1 MMSYTIKDITQ
12 IFIALH
18 LRYKVG
24 STAARINN
32 LVFLSFWKLSI
43 SNGKIRKIFKDDVF
57 AVESGFYYPT
67 IIDYL
72 TIEPK
77 YSYCISKQDFK
88 MLVKIFFDFKDSND
102 NYLKQYCKNF
112 EFWKEYLNSEN
123 PIPEELIVN
132 HRLKYI
138 EVIKQTKTDIK
149 KTFKIFGV

>member
-1 MMSYTIKDITQ
+1 MSYTIKDITQ

-43 SNGKIRKIFKDDVF
+43 NNGKIRKIFKDDVF

-67 IIDYL
+67 IIEYL
-72 TIEPK
+72 VIEPK
-77 YSYCISKQDFK
+77 YSYCISKEDFK
-88 MLVKIFFDFKDSND
+88 MLVKIFFDFKDIND

-123 PIPEELIVN
+123 PIPQEPIVN
-132 HRLKYI
+132 HRLKHI
-138 EVIKQTKTDIK
+138 ELMKQTKTDIK

>member
-1 MMSYTIKDITQ
+1 MSYTIKDITQ
-12 IFIALH
+12 IFIVLH

-43 SNGKIRKIFKDDVF
+43 NNGKTRKLFKDDVF

-67 IIDYL
+67 IIEHL
-72 TIEPK
+72 VIEPK

-88 MLVKIFFDFKDSND
+88 MLVKIFFDFKDNND

-123 PIPEELIVN
+123 PIPQETITT

-138 EVIKQTKTDIK
+138 ELIKQTKIDIK
-149 KTFKIFGV
+149 KTFKIFEV

>member
-1 MMSYTIKDITQ
+1 MKLSIKDITQ
-12 IFIALH
+12 TFIALH
-18 LRYKVG
+18 LKYKVS

-43 SNGKIRKIFKDDVF
+43 NNGKTRKIFKDDVF

-67 IIDYL
+67 IIEYFV
-72 TIEPK
+72 IEPK

-123 PIPEELIVN
+123 PIPQELIVN

>member
-1 MMSYTIKDITQ
+1 MSYTIKDITQ
-12 IFIALH
+12 TFIALH
-18 LRYKVG
+18 LKYKG
-24 STAARINN
+24 SSTAARISN

-43 SNGKIRKIFKDDVF
+43 NNGKTRKLFKDDVF

-67 IIDYL
+67 IIEYL
-72 TIEPK
+72 VIEPK

-123 PIPEELIVN
+123 PIPQEFIVN
-132 HRLKYI
+132 HRLKHI
-138 EVIKQTKTDIK
+138 ELMKQTKIDIK
-149 KTFKIFGV
+149 KTFKTFGV

>member
-77 YSYCISKQDFK
+77 YSYYISKQDFK

-138 EVIKQTKTDIK
+138 EVIKQTKIDIK
-149 KTFKIFGV
+149 KTFKTFGV

>member
-1 MMSYTIKDITQ
+1 MSYTIKDITQ
-12 IFIALH
+12 TFIALH
-18 LRYKVG
+18 LKYKVS

-43 SNGKIRKIFKDDVF
+43 NNGKTRKIFKDDVF

-67 IIDYL
+67 IIEYFV
-72 TIEPK
+72 IEPK

-123 PIPEELIVN
+123 PIPQELIVN

>member
-1 MMSYTIKDITQ
+1 MSYTIKDITQ
-12 IFIALH
+12 TFIALH
-18 LRYKVG
+18 LKYKVS

-43 SNGKIRKIFKDDVF
+43 NNGKTRKIFKDDVF

-67 IIDYL
+67 IIEYFV
-72 TIEPK
+72 IEPK

-102 NYLKQYCKNF
+102 NYLKQYCKSF

-123 PIPEELIVN
+123 PIPQELIVN

>member
-1 MMSYTIKDITQ
+1 MSYTIKDITQ
-12 IFIALH
+12 TFIALH
-18 LRYKVG
+18 LKYKVS
-24 STAARINN
+24 STAARIFN

-43 SNGKIRKIFKDDVF
+43 NNGKTRKIFKDDVF

-67 IIDYL
+67 IIEYFV
-72 TIEPK
+72 IEPK

-102 NYLKQYCKNF
+102 NYLKQYCKSF

-123 PIPEELIVN
+123 PIPQELIVN

>member
-1 MMSYTIKDITQ
+1 MSYTIKDITQ
-12 IFIALH
+12 TFIALH
-18 LRYKVG
+18 LKYKVS

-43 SNGKIRKIFKDDVF
+43 NNGKTRKLFKDDVF

-67 IIDYL
+67 IIEYL
-72 TIEPK
+72 VIEPK
-77 YSYCISKQDFK
+77 YSYHISKQDFK
-88 MLVKIFFDFKDSND
+88 ILVKIFFDFKDNND

-123 PIPEELIVN
+123 PIPQELIVN

-149 KTFKIFGV
+149 KTFKTFGV

>member
-1 MMSYTIKDITQ
+1 MSYQLKDITQ
-12 IFIALH
+12 TFIALH
-18 LRYKVG
+18 LKCKVG

-32 LVFLSFWKLSI
+32 LAFLSFWKLSFN
-43 SNGKIRKIFKDDVF
+43 NGKIRKLFKDDVF

-77 YSYCISKQDFK
+77 YSYSISKQDFK

-102 NYLKQYCKNF
+102 NYIKQYCKSF
-112 EFWKEYLNSEN
+112 EFWKEYINSEN
-123 PIPEELIVN
+123 PIPQELIVN

-138 EVIKQTKTDIK
+138 ELMKQTKTDIK

>member
-1 MMSYTIKDITQ
+1 MKLSIKDITQ
-12 IFIALH
+12 TFIALH
-18 LRYKVG
+18 LKYKVS

-43 SNGKIRKIFKDDVF
+43 NNGKTRKIFKDDVF

-67 IIDYL
+67 IIEYL

-88 MLVKIFFDFKDSND
+88 ILVKIFFDFKDSND
-102 NYLKQYCKNF
+102 NYLKQYCKSF

-123 PIPEELIVN
+123 PIPQELIVN